1 MDILPSIEQQMLIH
15 LKLFVNLYNN
25 YTDMQKIS
33 KVVGLVTCIIHKHFA
48 QPFL

>member
-15 LKLFVNLYNN
+15 LFVNLYNN